1 MFLLAES
8 ATERHDY
15 CVEVIDPTVELAG
28 QKLREVVAYC
38 MEYGRM
44 LIGYHGGDDRMA
56 ERQIT
61 GGMILAA
68 LRGSL
73 RTDQCVAGKWRYL
86 ARKNDVEVCFTFD
99 VDEDGNLLVIVT
111 VMRKG

>member
-1 MFLLAES
+1 MEA
-8 ATERHDY
+8 
-15 CVEVIDPTVELAG
+15 IDPTVELTG
-28 QKLREVVAYC
+28 RQLREVVTYC
-38 MEYGRM
+38 TEYGRM

-111 VMRKG
+111 VMRKE

>member
-1 MFLLAES
+1 
-8 ATERHDY
+8 
-15 CVEVIDPTVELAG
+15 
-28 QKLREVVAYC
+28 
-38 MEYGRM
+38 M
-44 LIGYHGGDDRMA
+44 LIGYRGGDDRMA

-86 ARKNDVEVCFTFD
+86 ARKNDVEICFTFD
-99 VDEDGNLLVIVT
+99 EDEDEDEDGNLLVIVT
-111 VMRKG
+111 VMRKA

>member
-1 MFLLAES
+1 M
-8 ATERHDY
+8 
-15 CVEVIDPTVELAG
+15 EVIDPAVELAG
-28 QKLREVVAYC
+28 QRLREVVVHC
-38 MEYGRM
+38 IEYGRT
-44 LIGYHGGDDRMA
+44 LVGYHGGDDRMA

-99 VDEDGNLLVIVT
+99 GDEDGNLLVILT